1 METNKIPF
9 KRDKKDCHYLDNI
22 KSFMDT
28 IRNGKTVIVVF
39 SRPYLKS
46 KNCMYELSGIME
58 DTSYIERILPVVVD
72 DGIREPMFYA
82 DLAEYWKGQ
91 RDSQYELVERLRA
104 IDPVLAGP
112 EEDNLKEIEA
122 IYSFLPVIKRYIDWT
137 NVENLDYMSAT
148 RFSTILRKIRE
159 RAECVN

>member
-1 METNKIPF
+1 
-9 KRDKKDCHYLDNI
+9 
-22 KSFMDT
+22 
-28 IRNGKTVIVVF
+28 
-39 SRPYLKS
+39 
-46 KNCMYELSGIME
+46 MYELSGIME

-82 DLAEYWKGQ
+82 DLAEYWKEQ

-104 IDPVLAGP
+104 LDPVLASP
-112 EEDNLKEIEA
+112 EGDNLKEIEA
-122 IYSFLPVIKRYIDWT
+122 IYSFLPIIKRYIDWT

-159 RAECVN
+159 RAEYVN